1 MSNRCNDLGTPDRAT
16 PDDHTDDLTEGERVL
31 LAHLA
36 ALVAGE
42 HELPRH
48 VEAAAKAL
56 HDWARV
62 DDCLAEIAAPAMLT
76 RADDHAFDIDLQQVR
91 LHVDVEPA
99 GYRRRRLG
107 ITVSHA
113 VRPAGG
119 ATPESISAL
128 RVQFP
133 DGRVEE
139 LHADPLGSMSS
150 TSPMARCACLPP
162 WCRCPTPVAAPRQ
175 WPSVRWLRPGSP
187 PDGPQRTASLALV
200 CSYSFQAQFRGV
212 PSMD

>member
-91 LHVDVEPA
+91 LHADVEPA

-139 LHADPLGSMSS
+139 LHADPFGEYVVH
-150 TSPMARCACLPP
+150 LPHG
-162 WCRCPTPVAAPRQ
+162 T
-175 WPSVRWLRPGSP
+175 VRLL
-187 PDGPQRTASLALV
+187 ASL
-200 CSYSFQAQFRGV
+200 V
-212 PSMD
+212 PLPHTSGSAEAVAVREVASPWFTA